1 MDGAICDP
9 VQLNHNKKQISSM
22 MQDRG
27 NSQVTR
33 AYQENPDRADG
44 RGSSGF
50 SDGSHSQL
58 FPEEESFAHILQFV
72 RKRAWLVGIGTLLGL
87 AAGMIANVVLQKR
100 YTAVATV
107 EIVPDASSQFRVS
120 QTQSLGDDYDL
131 AERLD
136 TEIQLL
142 EGRSLALETIRALN
156 LQSDPVFFPLQNHQS
171 WDLNDPVVRDM
182 MVGVFEGDLS
192 IVRVGHTSLVQIGV
206 TTTKPELSRLIAN
219 ALIDNYISH
228 SFRDNYATT
237 ERISK
242 WLSSQLE
249 GLKDNLEKSQAK
261 MLGYQ
266 QDLGIV
272 GLDGQNSILVA
283 NLEELNKQYA
293 DAQVDR
299 VLKEARL
306 KALQS
311 SSPDV
316 IDAGS
321 ANDPAL
327 QASRQALAQ
336 LRTQYTSLSQ
346 TYGPAYPALKTIKAQ
361 IDQLEQTVQLGEKAQ
376 IERARSEFDAARNH
390 EEMLRNILDAK
401 EQGAFSRG
409 KQGADYEFSK
419 QDYESNRLLYDGLQE
434 RLQEAG
440 IMAGLHST
448 AVHVVDEADTPPFP
462 SYPRTRVDKAIG
474 MGVGFASSLLLAF
487 ILEAMDTKLKTMA
500 DIERS
505 LQLPLLSAVPAIE
518 TAGLLPANF
527 REAAMAK
534 SQSGWS
540 RIAEALRG
548 LRTSILLSSPG
559 APPRRILIVSTR
571 PAEGKSSV
579 CSLAAITFAL
589 NGSRVLLLD
598 ADLRRPSLQKRFEL
612 DKNVGLSSVL
622 SGKASLQE
630 AIVQWPQLPNLH
642 ILPAGP
648 IPPLPS
654 ELLGSQQMED
664 LLKATEEH
672 YDFIFI
678 DTPPM
683 LAVTDALVI
692 CRRVDAVVV
701 IVRYGTVQRHVVQR
715 SIDLL
720 DRGGAHLLGV
730 VVNAVDYAAPEY
742 SEYYG
747 RKYEN
752 YHGEGSPE

>member
-1 MDGAICDP
+1 M
-9 VQLNHNKKQISSM
+9 L
-22 MQDRG
+22 
-27 NSQVTR
+27 
-33 AYQENPDRADG
+33 PDD
-44 RGSSGF
+44 
-50 SDGSHSQL
+50 
-58 FPEEESFAHILQFV
+58 ESFARILQFL
-72 RKRAWLVGIGTLLGL
+72 RKRAWVVGVGVLLGL
-87 AAGMIANVVLQKR
+87 AAGMIANAVLQKR
-100 YTAVATV
+100 YTAVAKV
-107 EIVPDASSQFRVS
+107 EIVPDVSSQFRVS
-120 QTQSLGDDYDL
+120 QIQSLADDSDL
-131 AERLD
+131 AGRLD

-156 LQSDPVFFPLQNHQS
+156 LQSNPDFLPLQNHRP
-171 WDLNDPVVRDM
+171 WNLDDPSVRNM
-182 MVGVFEGDLS
+182 MVGVFEGDLA
-192 IVRVGHTSLVQIGV
+192 IARVGHTSLLQIGV
-206 TTTKPELSRLIAN
+206 TSAKPELSSLIAN

-237 ERISK
+237 ERISS

-249 GLKDNLEKSQAK
+249 GLKNNLEKSQAK

-272 GLDGQNSILVA
+272 GLDGQNSVMVA

-311 SSPDV
+311 ASPDV
-316 IDAGS
+316 IDAG
-321 ANDPAL
+321 AGTDPAL
-327 QASRQALAQ
+327 QASRQTLAQ

-346 TYGPAYPALKTIKAQ
+346 IYGPAYPALKSLKAQ
-361 IDQLEQTVQLGEKAQ
+361 IDQLEQTVQRGEKAQ
-376 IERARSEFDAARNH
+376 VERARSEFDAARNH
-390 EEMLRNILDAK
+390 EEMLRSMLDAQ

-448 AVHVVDEADTPPFP
+448 AIHVVDEADTPPAP

-474 MGVGFASSLLLAF
+474 MGIGFASSLLFVF

-505 LQLPLLSAVPAIE
+505 LQLPLLAAVPAIE
-518 TAGLLPANF
+518 AAGLLPANF
-527 REAAMAK
+527 RDAAMTK
-534 SQSGWS
+534 SKSGWS

-589 NGSRVLLLD
+589 NGARVLLLD
-598 ADLRRPSLQKRFEL
+598 ADLRRPSLQKRFDL
-612 DKNVGLSSVL
+612 NRSVGLSSVL
-622 SGKASLQE
+622 SGKATFEE
-630 AIVQWPQLPNLH
+630 AVVAWPQLPHLH

-664 LLKATEEH
+664 LLRTVEAD

-701 IVRYGTVQRHVVQR
+701 IVRYGTVEKHVVQR

-720 DRGGAHLLGV
+720 DRSGAHLLGV
-730 VVNAVDYAAPEY
+730 VVNAVDYAAPGY

-747 RKYEN
+747 RKYDE
-752 YHGEGSPE
+752 YHGEENLE